1 MPIPIILSLLLFI
14 ILLLSFYYYAQYWKR
29 KAAYALLQYGRNAQ
43 NHEERKWAAQ
53 QALMAGHKDAAKL
66 YALTCPEAFDKE
78 LPLVPFYRD
87 NIKCVFA
94 DYYYSKRFHNFI
106 DEDQWQFAN
115 TVYLFKEG
123 KDECS
128 QYFAQTFKA
137 LRPACDI
144 TIMFM
149 PCSTQKHYYN
159 RFSSL
164 AYFFLK
170 FRGVQSGIDYI
181 SFTGERESKHTSQQ
195 RNKIEESSNYI
206 INTNLTGKKII
217 IVDDLLTTG
226 KSLSSYAKKLKDSG
240 AEIAGAIFLAKTFL
254 LPTNAKVKWIVWKH
268 FFLS

>member
-1 MPIPIILSLLLFI
+1 
-14 ILLLSFYYYAQYWKR
+14 
-29 KAAYALLQYGRNAQ
+29 
-43 NHEERKWAAQ
+43 
-53 QALMAGHKDAAKL
+53 
-66 YALTCPEAFDKE
+66 
-78 LPLVPFYRD
+78 
-87 NIKCVFA
+87 
-94 DYYYSKRFHNFI
+94 
-106 DEDQWQFAN
+106 
-115 TVYLFKEG
+115 
-123 KDECS
+123 
-128 QYFAQTFKA
+128 
-137 LRPACDI
+137 
-144 TIMFM
+144 M

-254 LPTNAKVKWIVWKH
+254 LPTNAKVKWIVWK
-268 FFLS
+268 LSLIHI